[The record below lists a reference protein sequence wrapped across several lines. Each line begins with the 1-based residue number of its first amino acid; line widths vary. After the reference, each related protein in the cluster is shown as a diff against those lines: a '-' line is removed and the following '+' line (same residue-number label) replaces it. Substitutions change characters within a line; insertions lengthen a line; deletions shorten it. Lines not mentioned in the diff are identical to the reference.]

1 MATEKNSRTNSIK
14 NNRTNFSSLERQMA
28 TEKNSRTNSI
38 KNNRTNSSSLER

>member
-1 MATEKNSRTNSIK
+1 MVAKKNSRTQSIK